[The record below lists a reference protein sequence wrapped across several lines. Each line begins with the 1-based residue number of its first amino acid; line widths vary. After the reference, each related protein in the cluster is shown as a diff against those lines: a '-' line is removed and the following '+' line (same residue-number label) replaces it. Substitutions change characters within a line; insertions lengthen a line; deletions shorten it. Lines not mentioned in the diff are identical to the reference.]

1 MGFSPTILS
10 LPTYPD
16 PALSVNDFYKVS
28 NQVMTNVGIYTAGG
42 KQDFSKISARYSR
55 LQNW

>member
-1 MGFSPTILS
+1 MHSSMGFSPTILS

-28 NQVMTNVGIYTAGG
+28 NQVMTNVGI
-42 KQDFSKISARYSR
+42 
-55 LQNW
+55 